1 MVHPLVHQKNLLK
14 MSPKLITFLTT
25 IVLFIFV
32 GSTYGQVNNTNKGAA
47 VIYTTGLPTGA
58 VRLKYDS
65 EVAINTTN
73 GKFYRY
79 DRNNSAWIE
88 AGSSIGY
95 LNSGAAPSGDP
106 KYGGPELI
114 INNDKEL
121 YWYYGGVWNCVN
133 CAALGYTAGTGIN
146 ITGTTITNTLPD
158 QTVTLGSGV
167 GILVSGSYP
176 NFTIT
181 NDDPDQTVTIT
192 GAGISNITGTYPNFT
207 ITSTEVDGSI
217 TNEIQRID
225 SLYLSNDTLFI
236 SLLNDALPASAIKL
250 TGIGSGSVTGGGIYG
265 QSDTVSYQHLAVID
279 SGLTFS
285 STEDTAYFNIVTAPG
300 AFGSAGYFNTDSIR
314 LRHYDIG
321 GSNELILN
329 DDGVLLKTTAPDRVT
344 IEGNDARYAAD
355 YRATY
360 SDRSLVDKEYG
371 DDFYLQEIDTFRVSN
386 DTLYISLIRDSVPE
400 SFVVLPA
407 GSGSAIN
414 LYELDIITP
423 LPAVDVE
430 GSMVLKTVD
439 VNGSKILYVSN
450 GTDWVEGGLF
460 LDTLNVATINIG
472 NDQITYAKIQEVTA
486 ERLLG
491 NPTGSTANPSEISLG
506 SGLGFSGTTILNTGD
521 LSTTNEIQQIDTF
534 EIVSNILRAS
544 LGLDGVPFKSVD
556 LSPYLDNTD
565 SSGYNSA
572 FTRSGDTLFIT
583 DGLSTKFV
591 VLPSGI
597 VDTDDQTLSLSNDT
611 LYISQGNSV
620 FLGQY
625 LDNTDSQQ
633 LSIDSSIVEG
643 VERFEISLDSSTS
656 IYFDV
661 PQVTDTDNQTI
672 DTFSITNAII
682 SLSLQDDALPASTI
696 DITESVQDITGTMVE
711 SNTETGIAVTYDDGT
726 GKLNFVAVDQSIT
739 NEIQTLD
746 TFEIVSDALIASML
760 NDGVPFKSVD
770 LSPYLDNTDTSGYNI
785 SFTRSNDTLYL
796 NDGDGQLFVKLPADQ
811 IGVDTSGSNYTFTR
825 SNDTLFIADQNG
837 ILSVKLPTD
846 NIGLDTSGYNLDFS
860 RSNDTLFIRDGN
872 GILSVKLPASVSTDT
887 SGYNL
892 DFRISD
898 DSLYIRDGQD
908 ELFVNLDPYLDNTD
922 TSGSNYTFT
931 RSNDTLFIADQ
942 DGILSVK
949 LPADNI
955 GLDTSGYNLEF
966 IRSNDTLYLRDG
978 DGILSV
984 KLPESVSTDTS
995 GYNLQVRISGDT
1007 LYIRDGDGELF
1018 VDLADYLDN
1027 TDAQTLL
1034 IDSTDIGGTIERFGI
1049 TISNGNK
1056 VYIDVPQVSGSGAG
1070 QNNVG
1075 VNIGSGIGIYAGKTD
1090 TILQFKSLVEGY
1102 GIDLSNTSTEIT
1114 IRADTAQ
1121 LATSHDVAVV
1131 QGDIDAHE
1139 LADGDLDDTN
1149 ELQSLTIDSVAITGK
1164 ERFLL
1169 EISDGN
1175 TVAFD
1180 VDLNTDTQDI
1190 SIDSAATTGGQNFT
1204 VTLQDGGDVDF
1215 FIPTNT
1221 DNQTLILDSAIVG
1234 SVERFELE
1242 VSNGNSVFFDI
1253 PQITD
1258 TDNQTLDTFEIVS
1271 NILRASLTDDG
1282 VPFKSVDLSPY
1293 LDNIEY
1299 YAGYGIRLSGDSIH
1313 VSDTVRNFTNSDFET
1328 FALLDERLQL
1338 AVSWHNTTI
1347 HPTVTSDMLNVFSI
1361 GLPDMDSSSTDLEY
1375 LVYWDATSD
1384 NFRVFA
1390 QNGESVELF
1399 GITSTGAIKGTYHI
1413 YGDKSTDTWY
1423 ITEVSRYYATG
1434 FQAGVSGGLVAR
1446 TITGSTTIDVT
1457 NGNGSAGNP
1466 AISLAQQSATSGQ
1479 VLKWNG
1485 SSWVPDS
1492 DTDAQNLTIE
1502 GSGPTYDIAI
1512 SGGTDITVQGAG
1524 IITLSETPANTLVIT
1539 GTEVDGSVTNEI
1551 QDITVTGASQPFTLD
1566 LGSDATDATFTGAGI
1581 TTVTRSGNDLTFTST
1596 EVDGSITNELQTISV
1611 TGTTTATLDLSS
1623 DASDASITGAGINV
1637 VSVVGDAITITGTE
1651 IDGSISNEGSLTV
1664 AAGTGT
1670 TSIINS
1676 NTSGQTGVTI
1686 TAAGINTISEVGNV
1700 ITLTA
1705 TEVDGSVSNEGVLGV
1720 GAGSGTSSTLLST
1733 TSGANA
1739 VTINAAGILAITEST
1754 SANGGSITLTA
1765 TEVDGSI
1772 TNEIQN
1778 LTYTAATGVVAIDGT
1793 GSTDATIS
1801 VMTAST
1807 RGLVPD
1813 GDGSGTD
1820 EFLREDGTW
1829 AVPPSASTDLTI
1841 GGSGP
1846 TYTIESSTG
1855 TDVTIQASGIT
1866 LSESPANTLIFTA
1879 VDGSITNEIQR
1890 LDTFEI
1896 VSNVLRASLLN
1907 DGLPFSSVSLSA
1919 YLDNTDN
1926 QTLDTFE
1933 IVSNI
1938 LRASNFG
1945 DGVPFKSVDLSPYL
1959 DNTDTQD
1966 LSIDST
1972 TIGSIERFTINLVGS
1987 PSISFDVSNTTGTVT
2002 SVAAT
2007 QPAAGITI
2015 SGSPITGSGTLTF
2028 ALANDLAGL
2037 EGQSGTGIV
2046 VRTGDG
2052 TYAQR
2057 TATVFSS
2064 VASTAN
2070 LAIGNANGVSGNPL
2084 ISIETDRATNK
2095 LFVQAVSTTN
2105 LDLNGTETID
2115 GVSVT
2120 NGQRVLV
2127 AGQTAQEDNG
2137 IWDVVSAGAWT
2148 RSTDANA
2155 SAKIDPGVLVNVKL
2169 GSTYGGTMWR
2179 LTTVGPYTLG
2189 STDLVFEEVFKDE
2202 DPTNELQTIDTLSL
2216 SGTVMS
2222 LSLEGDGLPASTLDF
2237 ASIIGSAAD
2246 VITLADSAALK
2257 AYTGAATGVLL
2268 KQAGRQ
2274 GTFVRVPT
2282 TRAHDGFIVF
2292 TDGNG
2297 NKWQRIMDNVI
2308 NVKWFGAKGDGVT
2321 DDTWA
2326 IQRAIDYSIYED
2338 TLIKQVFIPSGN
2350 YVITKTIHLGYGNAY
2365 HSVSLIGD
2373 GAPTFRGEIASF
2385 NGTMLSPT
2393 FSNSPAINIQGARY
2407 TTVENITLVGLND
2420 IDGFLS
2426 DTSASNINNWLDSG
2440 LDAIADNQRTPYAGI
2455 TIDGFSGTA
2464 PSPAYAHYAY
2474 PSYAGDTT
2482 QYNKDFSSQVK
2493 ISNCGIHGFVAGI
2506 VLQPNSDGNGDFTQV
2521 EKCIIDR
2528 VAYGI
2533 SVGNA
2538 NSRNFKILDC
2548 YIDAHTGIT
2557 NSTHGNQT
2565 GRVTLIQNNH
2575 FGGYQWFALN
2585 NLPYLEGLEINNN
2598 YGESFYWLGSIGSV
2612 AGNQPTI
2619 TFNGCDFSMLATSQ
2633 GTLQRFGDFI
2643 GSGAY
2648 VFNDCSFKNNRLY
2661 QFNNTNGAWI
2671 DFNQCKFN
2679 ADVFEGEPGD
2689 TVETYHDIF
2698 FRNMLFVVGTYPE
2711 RIKVNKSRFSEYTE
2725 TNSLAFPQQD
2735 GNGVSFPA
2743 LLTYTSYWLDRSNE
2757 GVDVQYKDL
2766 GYPGGYLGIASA
2778 FDTYAFSGRTFTGKV
2793 KTNYK
2798 HGIGIGD
2805 ALFIRDGDVFLPCM
2819 ITEIDA
2825 GDTITALLMT
2835 GYKYNTTTGAFENA
2849 FNSTALS
2856 TANVQHISSRKFL
2869 NTRTITGTFTA
2880 GSATV
2885 TDVKYVYD
2893 GTDAATN
2900 FDERTPLLNMDG
2912 LLNAQTSPVSNDTW
2926 IDSVLT
2932 SSSILLSEAAIR
2944 NGTFPIQ
2951 NCFTGN
2957 GGDKT
2962 AIPVQQIVYGNGND
2976 IKSEAAFNY
2985 DSTNNRINLNTT
2997 SGERQIT
3004 LNPKSGETTS
3014 TGGIRINSDGV
3025 ADTDPVGRIE
3035 FVSTATGPYTQRGYI
3050 GFDGFSNAGASP
3062 KGQALVF
3069 GLTTDGQSVLGT
3081 TVLYENQLAVNNSNT
3096 FTIGNNTGRL
3106 EISGSTGIYS
3116 RDKTWLMGG
3125 SAYTTANSNVRL
3137 KLAGDNSDTSTTKYG
3152 LQIYNGFNQSYF
3164 SARNDG
3170 NVILGG
3176 RTVASEF
3183 QILEASGSGTNYTGF
3198 KAQPMSANL
3207 VYTLPAAAGTA
3218 GQQLTWNASNILTW
3232 EDAGSSAGG
3241 NGIYGGSDFLPDGGT
3256 EVYTDSG
3263 YLDIVMPAVSGTLYG
3278 MKISAN
3284 TASTVSRFLTMRT
3297 EVDSM
3302 RFQEFGG
3309 EYQMTVT
3316 KSYQQSVSDQFKTVA
3331 DSVQWI
3337 EGTIQSDTQFA
3348 FISGLTATGWM
3359 KRIEGTADNQVL
3371 LWNET
3376 DGGYWEIG
3384 TAGGGSNG
3392 IYGGSDEIPDGTI
3405 ADLATDGVFTFDY
3418 SDGSDAIKF
3427 DDQTGYVR
3435 ITDKSGS
3442 GQVQVSPGAINI
3454 QTSTQITAVVGSNT
3468 LDINEDQ
3475 FRFSADTGTV
3485 RLTLFEPSGSGTN
3498 YTMFTQPAMAA
3509 SQTYALPTDAPAN
3522 GDVLSWNTGGQ
3533 LSWEAAGGADGN
3545 GIYDGDGTL
3554 QAGVTS
3560 ALLPSGG
3567 TFQVEY
3573 DGGNPGLFVDDATSS
3588 SFISGKSGIYALY
3601 ADNSN
3606 AGFTHGTG
3614 GWLTGST
3621 YALTGSASV
3630 ASTNTVTD
3638 RLIIQGNVAS
3648 TVPSTGFGTGIL
3660 FQGESSTTNNQD
3672 MARISAAWTTATHVS
3687 REAKI
3692 GIELGNNAGA
3702 LAEIA
3707 NFNVSS
3713 ANTGALSIGSASP
3726 VVISNTQITIA
3737 QSYIIGASASSLTLG
3752 GSSGQVT
3759 TTSTANAANAVQI
3772 QASNTSAS
3780 GIGSIRLGPTG
3791 NVDQTSGTR
3800 NIINT
3805 TTGFAPT
3812 SGTAVHNTYEFSGTF
3827 NQTGGANGITRGLY
3841 LNQLLTAVVDF
3852 RALEIAANGTNGKA
3866 IYQTGATMTNNF
3878 VGGIAAGT
3886 TSAPDAS
3893 AQIDIVSTTK
3903 GLGIPSMTDAQR
3915 NAITS
3920 PREGLVVYT
3929 TDQDALSLRDN
3940 GIWKRL
3946 PTTRTVLKTADETV
3960 NNSSTYQTDDALTFT
3975 AKANKKYVVKYY
3987 ISLNDPNNDVA
3998 TGGTKF
4004 KVTASGAT
4012 TVKYYAE
4019 LSNLVFGA
4027 TYSNNPHSDNAADI
4041 YCADAFASYNDDFMY
4056 VQMTAYINPGA
4067 SDRTVNLEW
4076 AQINANSN
4084 NTKILEGSFL
4094 EYEEIN

>member
-79 DRNNSAWIE
+79 DRTNSAWIE

-167 GILVSGSYP
+167 GILVSGAYP

-329 DDGVLLKTTAPDRVT
+329 DDGVLLKTTTPDRVT

-360 SDRSLVDKEYG
+360 SDRSLIDKEYG

-472 NDQITYAKIQEVTA
+472 NDQVTYAKIQEVTA

-506 SGLGFSGTTILNTGD
+506 SGLGFSGSTILNTGD
-521 LSTTNEIQQIDTF
+521 LSTTNEIQQLDTF
-534 EIVSNILRAS
+534 EIVSNVLRAS

-672 DTFSITNAII
+672 DTFSITNGVV

-739 NEIQTLD
+739 NEIQNLTYTPATGVVAIDGTGSTDATIAVMTASVRGLTPDGDGSGTDEFLREDATWGVPPGVTNLTVTGSGPTYTIDSNTGTDVVISGSGITLSESPANTLIFTATDPSLSNEGILGVGAGSGTSATLLSNTSTSSAVTINAAGILAITESTSSNGGSITLTATEVDGSISNEGVLSVGAGTGTTSLIQSNSSGSATITLTGAGITTVNESGNTITITSTEVDGSTSNELQTIANTSNSTTHTATLSNSGGSIQLAEGTGIGLATTGTALDGVVTITNSAPDQTVSITGAGISNVTGTYPNFTITSTEIDGSTTNEIQTID
-746 TFEIVSDALIASML
+746 TFTIVSNVLRLSLL
-760 NDGVPFKSVD
+760 NDGLPFSSVD
-770 LSPYLDNTDTSGYNI
+770 LSS
-785 SFTRSNDTLYL
+785 
-796 NDGDGQLFVKLPADQ
+796 
-811 IGVDTSGSNYTFTR
+811 
-825 SNDTLFIADQNG
+825 
-837 ILSVKLPTD
+837 
-846 NIGLDTSGYNLDFS
+846 
-860 RSNDTLFIRDGN
+860 
-872 GILSVKLPASVSTDT
+872 
-887 SGYNL
+887 
-892 DFRISD
+892 
-898 DSLYIRDGQD
+898 
-908 ELFVNLDPYLDNTD
+908 
-922 TSGSNYTFT
+922 
-931 RSNDTLFIADQ
+931 
-942 DGILSVK
+942 
-949 LPADNI
+949 
-955 GLDTSGYNLEF
+955 
-966 IRSNDTLYLRDG
+966 
-978 DGILSV
+978 
-984 KLPESVSTDTS
+984 
-995 GYNLQVRISGDT
+995 
-1007 LYIRDGDGELF
+1007 
-1018 VDLADYLDN
+1018 YLDN
-1027 TDAQTLL
+1027 TDAQTLS
-1034 IDSTDIGGTIERFGI
+1034 IDSTDVGGIIERFEVS
-1049 TISNGNK
+1049 ISNGNSI
-1056 VYIDVPQVSGSGAG
+1056 YIDVPQVSGSGAG

-1114 IRADTAQ
+1114 IRADTVQ
-1121 LATSHDVAVV
+1121 LATLHDVAVV

-1139 LADGDLDDTN
+1139 IADGDLDDTN
-1149 ELQSLTIDSVAITGK
+1149 EIQSLIIDSVSITGK

-1502 GSGPTYDIAI
+1502 GAGPTYDIAI

-1966 LSIDST
+1966 LSVDST

-2052 TYAQR
+2052 TYEQR

-2084 ISIETDRATNK
+2084 ISIETDHATNK

-2115 GVSVT
+2115 G
-2120 NGQRVLV
+2120 
-2127 AGQTAQEDNG
+2127 
-2137 IWDVVSAGAWT
+2137 
-2148 RSTDANA
+2148 
-2155 SAKIDPGVLVNVKL
+2155 
-2169 GSTYGGTMWR
+2169 
-2179 LTTVGPYTLG
+2179 
-2189 STDLVFEEVFKDE
+2189 
-2202 DPTNELQTIDTLSL
+2202 
-2216 SGTVMS
+2216 
-2222 LSLEGDGLPASTLDF
+2222 
-2237 ASIIGSAAD
+2237 
-2246 VITLADSAALK
+2246 
-2257 AYTGAATGVLL
+2257 
-2268 KQAGRQ
+2268 
-2274 GTFVRVPT
+2274 
-2282 TRAHDGFIVF
+2282 
-2292 TDGNG
+2292 
-2297 NKWQRIMDNVI
+2297 
-2308 NVKWFGAKGDGVT
+2308 
-2321 DDTWA
+2321 
-2326 IQRAIDYSIYED
+2326 IQ
-2338 TLIKQVFIPSGN
+2338 
-2350 YVITKTIHLGYGNAY
+2350 
-2365 HSVSLIGD
+2365 
-2373 GAPTFRGEIASF
+2373 
-2385 NGTMLSPT
+2385 
-2393 FSNSPAINIQGARY
+2393 
-2407 TTVENITLVGLND
+2407 
-2420 IDGFLS
+2420 
-2426 DTSASNINNWLDSG
+2426 
-2440 LDAIADNQRTPYAGI
+2440 
-2455 TIDGFSGTA
+2455 
-2464 PSPAYAHYAY
+2464 
-2474 PSYAGDTT
+2474 
-2482 QYNKDFSSQVK
+2482 
-2493 ISNCGIHGFVAGI
+2493 
-2506 VLQPNSDGNGDFTQV
+2506 
-2521 EKCIIDR
+2521 
-2528 VAYGI
+2528 
-2533 SVGNA
+2533 
-2538 NSRNFKILDC
+2538 C
-2548 YIDAHTGIT
+2548 Y
-2557 NSTHGNQT
+2557 
-2565 GRVTLIQNNH
+2565 
-2575 FGGYQWFALN
+2575 
-2585 NLPYLEGLEINNN
+2585 
-2598 YGESFYWLGSIGSV
+2598 
-2612 AGNQPTI
+2612 
-2619 TFNGCDFSMLATSQ
+2619 
-2633 GTLQRFGDFI
+2633 
-2643 GSGAY
+2643 
-2648 VFNDCSFKNNRLY
+2648 
-2661 QFNNTNGAWI
+2661 
-2671 DFNQCKFN
+2671 
-2679 ADVFEGEPGD
+2679 
-2689 TVETYHDIF
+2689 
-2698 FRNMLFVVGTYPE
+2698 
-2711 RIKVNKSRFSEYTE
+2711 
-2725 TNSLAFPQQD
+2725 
-2735 GNGVSFPA
+2735 
-2743 LLTYTSYWLDRSNE
+2743 
-2757 GVDVQYKDL
+2757 
-2766 GYPGGYLGIASA
+2766 
-2778 FDTYAFSGRTFTGKV
+2778 
-2793 KTNYK
+2793 
-2798 HGIGIGD
+2798 
-2805 ALFIRDGDVFLPCM
+2805 
-2819 ITEIDA
+2819 
-2825 GDTITALLMT
+2825 
-2835 GYKYNTTTGAFENA
+2835 
-2849 FNSTALS
+2849 
-2856 TANVQHISSRKFL
+2856 
-2869 NTRTITGTFTA
+2869 
-2880 GSATV
+2880 
-2885 TDVKYVYD
+2885 
-2893 GTDAATN
+2893 
-2900 FDERTPLLNMDG
+2900 
-2912 LLNAQTSPVSNDTW
+2912 
-2926 IDSVLT
+2926 
-2932 SSSILLSEAAIR
+2932 
-2944 NGTFPIQ
+2944 
-2951 NCFTGN
+2951 
-2957 GGDKT
+2957 
-2962 AIPVQQIVYGNGND
+2962 
-2976 IKSEAAFNY
+2976 
-2985 DSTNNRINLNTT
+2985 
-2997 SGERQIT
+2997 
-3004 LNPKSGETTS
+3004 
-3014 TGGIRINSDGV
+3014 
-3025 ADTDPVGRIE
+3025 
-3035 FVSTATGPYTQRGYI
+3035 
-3050 GFDGFSNAGASP
+3050 
-3062 KGQALVF
+3062 
-3069 GLTTDGQSVLGT
+3069 
-3081 TVLYENQLAVNNSNT
+3081 
-3096 FTIGNNTGRL
+3096 
-3106 EISGSTGIYS
+3106 
-3116 RDKTWLMGG
+3116 
-3125 SAYTTANSNVRL
+3125 
-3137 KLAGDNSDTSTTKYG
+3137 
-3152 LQIYNGFNQSYF
+3152 
-3164 SARNDG
+3164 
-3170 NVILGG
+3170 
-3176 RTVASEF
+3176 
-3183 QILEASGSGTNYTGF
+3183 
-3198 KAQPMSANL
+3198 
-3207 VYTLPAAAGTA
+3207 
-3218 GQQLTWNASNILTW
+3218 
-3232 EDAGSSAGG
+3232 
-3241 NGIYGGSDFLPDGGT
+3241 
-3256 EVYTDSG
+3256 
-3263 YLDIVMPAVSGTLYG
+3263 
-3278 MKISAN
+3278 
-3284 TASTVSRFLTMRT
+3284 
-3297 EVDSM
+3297 
-3302 RFQEFGG
+3302 
-3309 EYQMTVT
+3309 
-3316 KSYQQSVSDQFKTVA
+3316 
-3331 DSVQWI
+3331 
-3337 EGTIQSDTQFA
+3337 
-3348 FISGLTATGWM
+3348 
-3359 KRIEGTADNQVL
+3359 
-3371 LWNET
+3371 
-3376 DGGYWEIG
+3376 
-3384 TAGGGSNG
+3384 
-3392 IYGGSDEIPDGTI
+3392 
-3405 ADLATDGVFTFDY
+3405 
-3418 SDGSDAIKF
+3418 
-3427 DDQTGYVR
+3427 
-3435 ITDKSGS
+3435 
-3442 GQVQVSPGAINI
+3442 
-3454 QTSTQITAVVGSNT
+3454 
-3468 LDINEDQ
+3468 
-3475 FRFSADTGTV
+3475 
-3485 RLTLFEPSGSGTN
+3485 
-3498 YTMFTQPAMAA
+3498 
-3509 SQTYALPTDAPAN
+3509 
-3522 GDVLSWNTGGQ
+3522 
-3533 LSWEAAGGADGN
+3533 
-3545 GIYDGDGTL
+3545 
-3554 QAGVTS
+3554 
-3560 ALLPSGG
+3560 
-3567 TFQVEY
+3567 
-3573 DGGNPGLFVDDATSS
+3573 
-3588 SFISGKSGIYALY
+3588 
-3601 ADNSN
+3601 
-3606 AGFTHGTG
+3606 
-3614 GWLTGST
+3614 
-3621 YALTGSASV
+3621 
-3630 ASTNTVTD
+3630 
-3638 RLIIQGNVAS
+3638 
-3648 TVPSTGFGTGIL
+3648 
-3660 FQGESSTTNNQD
+3660 
-3672 MARISAAWTTATHVS
+3672 
-3687 REAKI
+3687 
-3692 GIELGNNAGA
+3692 
-3702 LAEIA
+3702 
-3707 NFNVSS
+3707 
-3713 ANTGALSIGSASP
+3713 
-3726 VVISNTQITIA
+3726 
-3737 QSYIIGASASSLTLG
+3737 
-3752 GSSGQVT
+3752 
-3759 TTSTANAANAVQI
+3759 
-3772 QASNTSAS
+3772 
-3780 GIGSIRLGPTG
+3780 
-3791 NVDQTSGTR
+3791 
-3800 NIINT
+3800 
-3805 TTGFAPT
+3805 
-3812 SGTAVHNTYEFSGTF
+3812 
-3827 NQTGGANGITRGLY
+3827 
-3841 LNQLLTAVVDF
+3841 
-3852 RALEIAANGTNGKA
+3852 
-3866 IYQTGATMTNNF
+3866 
-3878 VGGIAAGT
+3878 
-3886 TSAPDAS
+3886 
-3893 AQIDIVSTTK
+3893 
-3903 GLGIPSMTDAQR
+3903 
-3915 NAITS
+3915 
-3920 PREGLVVYT
+3920 
-3929 TDQDALSLRDN
+3929 
-3940 GIWKRL
+3940 
-3946 PTTRTVLKTADETV
+3946 
-3960 NNSSTYQTDDALTFT
+3960 
-3975 AKANKKYVVKYY
+3975 
-3987 ISLNDPNNDVA
+3987 
-3998 TGGTKF
+3998 
-4004 KVTASGAT
+4004 
-4012 TVKYYAE
+4012 
-4019 LSNLVFGA
+4019 
-4027 TYSNNPHSDNAADI
+4027 
-4041 YCADAFASYNDDFMY
+4041 
-4056 VQMTAYINPGA
+4056 
-4067 SDRTVNLEW
+4067 
-4076 AQINANSN
+4076 
-4084 NTKILEGSFL
+4084 
-4094 EYEEIN
+4094 